1 MPQHYRAFAVTV
13 VWTLALLY
21 LGSVVHATE
30 SSLACP
36 DWPTCF
42 GSWMPEM
49 EGGVF
54 WEHLHRLVAGGL
66 MLMFGLATWLT
77 FRATNRGSWLRT
89 ASVAGAGLLLVQAT
103 FGGITVIYQLPDA
116 ISTSH
121 LSMAFTFLALATILA
136 GVTSPARERRPAL
149 DEEQRGILRRWAPA
163 AAVLVF
169 LQSVVGGVV
178 RHTDAGMA
186 CPDFPTCAGEWI
198 PPLENGLIATHF
210 LHRVLGVLVV
220 AVVATLAWKLLRT
233 RPPRFLRRAAWTAAG
248 LVALQFVLGVV
259 SVWTVL
265 ALHPVSLHTLG
276 AAALL
281 SLTTLMSVWGRLP
294 RESGDV
300 REDGDPGRSGAR
312 DGRAGAEAGR
322 PGTFP
327 TAAG

>member
-13 VWTLALLY
+13 AWTLGLLY

-49 EGGVF
+49 TGGVF

-66 MLMFGLATWLT
+66 MLMFGLATWLA
-77 FRATNRGSWLRT
+77 FRATNPGSWIRV
-89 ASVAGAGLLLVQAT
+89 ASVAGVFLLIVQAV
-103 FGGITVIYQLPDA
+103 FGGITVIYELPDA
-116 ISTSH
+116 VSTSH
-121 LSMAFTFLALATILA
+121 LSMAFTFLVLATVLA
-136 GVTSPARERRPAL
+136 GVTSPNRERRPAVSPEVKRTL
-149 DEEQRGILRRWAPA
+149 TRWAPA

-169 LQSVVGGVV
+169 VQSVVGAVV

-186 CPDFPTCAGEWI
+186 CPDFPTCVGQWV
-198 PPLENGLIATHF
+198 PPLGNSLIATHF
-210 LHRVLGVLVV
+210 LHRVLGVAAV
-220 AVVATLAWKLLRT
+220 AVVAVLVWKLLRAG
-233 RPPRFLRRAAWTAAG
+233 PPRFVRRAAWLAAG
-248 LVALQFVLGVV
+248 LVTAQFTLGVL

-281 SLTTLMSVWGRLP
+281 SLLSLMAVWGRVS
-294 RESGDV
+294 RETVGAGGAGEASSAASGRV
-300 REDGDPGRSGAR
+300 AARASGSRVDG
-312 DGRAGAEAGR
+312 
-322 PGTFP
+322 
-327 TAAG
+327 